1 MKTKKVISTI
11 LALIILLGTI
21 TYFPSVASA
30 KSYSVKATRITSL
43 TQTDITTFK
52 INWAKVS
59 GVKGYVLY
67 YSTNGSKYKKLTTT
81 KNRVY
86 YHKNLKNGVKYYY
99 KMKTYTKVKGKTKYS
114 KFSPIRVR
122 TCVNNLVLLYKPY
135 RTMNYELSTGTNR
148 LNLSGKTYYNGFKLG
163 TRKSW
168 GTSQAYADYNLS
180 GKYSYI
186 KLTFGYLDDS
196 YNEAEDTLYIM
207 SDDEE
212 IASYKLKA
220 GDLAKTVKLNI
231 KKANKL
237 EFLVEPKNCC
247 WNESNLMG
255 FVNISLYK

>member
-11 LALIILLGTI
+11 LALIILLCTI
-21 TYFPSVASA
+21 TCFPSVASA
-30 KSYSVKATRITSL
+30 KTYFVKATRITSL

-67 YSTNGSKYKKLTTT
+67 YSTNGSNYKKLTTT
-81 KNRVY
+81 KSRVY

-99 KMKTYTKVKGKTKYS
+99 KIKTYTKVKGKTKYS
-114 KFSPIRVR
+114 KFSSIRAKIC
-122 TCVNNLVLLYKPY
+122 TNNLVCLYNPY
-135 RTMNYELSTGTNR
+135 RTRNYELYTGTNR
-148 LNLSGKTYYNGFKLG
+148 LSLSGKTYYNGFLLS
-163 TRKSW
+163 TSSW
-168 GTSQAYADYNLS
+168 SSGSQAYADYNLS

-186 KLTFGYLDDS
+186 KFTFGYSDNS
-196 YNEAEDTLYIM
+196 YNGAEDTLYIM

-220 GDLAKTVKLNI
+220 GDLAKTVKVNI

-237 EFLVEPKNCC
+237 EFLVEPKNCN
-247 WNESNLMG
+247 WDKSNLIG